1 MTLYELFSAK
11 TKEEVITEC
20 QDLGWGKFKP
30 LLTEATI
37 EALTPIQTKYK
48 AVMDNQGYLK
58 SVLAEGKQKAEAIA
72 NQTLE
77 KVKKSLGYSISRRN
91 GEADS

>member
-1 MTLYELFSAK
+1 MFIALFSAK
-11 TKEEVITEC
+11 TKEEVIREC
-20 QDLGWGKFKP
+20 QDMGWGKFKP

-37 EALTPIQTKYK
+37 EALTPIQTRYK